1 MVQKKMNL
9 PAQFLIL
16 KIVIRKNLLSI
27 LFGLR
32 KLKFID
38 NISGLQ
44 LFQLMKPVIFLII
57 SIIFTKNKLTHLS
70 RADIGQWEMFMFIAG
85 FLTFFW
91 VTGIIQSLLPLYN
104 RNKTYRKLGENG
116 TTKSPEIFNAFL
128 LLCFFSLL
136 FFGLGHSLKNNFSV
150 FHFSGNVPYINLL
163 LLYILLSSPVCLIE
177 YIYLLNNRS
186 HRIIQYGLYTFTA
199 QLIFIVAPLLFG
211 KDIIWSI
218 YGLLAITVIR
228 WVWLIILLR
237 RYTEMKISVEF
248 MKEHLYLG
256 LPLIITTL
264 ISGSAQYTDGII
276 ISAVY
281 RDPAKFAWFRYGA
294 KEFPLV
300 LMLANGLSN
309 AMLSEFSTRERMKES
324 LAKIRVK
331 SKRLMNFLFPV
342 TMLIMLFSRWIY
354 PRMFNPDFDKSSGI
368 FLIYSL
374 LIIPRLV
381 FPQTIIVGRKKTYI
395 TLIAAILELVVN
407 IPLSL
412 LMIKWGYGLVGV
424 ALSTF
429 IVYTI
434 SKIFL
439 AGYLWIRMHIKPS
452 EYIPVRLYAFYS
464 LLTTILFIL
473 IDHRIIN
480 IH

>member
-1 MVQKKMNL
+1 MRR
-9 PAQFLIL
+9 L
-16 KIVIRKNLLSI
+16 KL
-27 LFGLR
+27 
-32 KLKFID
+32 ID

-44 LFQLMKPVIFLII
+44 LFQLMKPVVFLII
-57 SIIFTKNKLTHLS
+57 SVVFTKSHLT
-70 RADIGQWEMFMFIAG
+70 RVEIGQWEMFMFISG
-85 FLTFFW
+85 LITFFW
-91 VTGIIQSLLPLYN
+91 VTGIIQSLLPLYH
-104 RNKTYRKLGENG
+104 RNKTYHKMGDNG
-116 TTKSPEIFNAFL
+116 TSKSPEIFNAFL

-136 FFGLGHSLKNNFSV
+136 FFALGHSIKNNFSV
-150 FHFSGNVPYINLL
+150 FHISGNVPYINLL

-186 HRIIQYGLYTFTA
+186 YRILQYGLYTFSA
-199 QLIFIVAPLLFG
+199 QLLFIITPLLLG

-228 WVWLIILLR
+228 WVWLIVLLR
-237 RYTEMKISVEF
+237 RYTLMKISVDF

-256 LPLIITTL
+256 VPLILTSL
-264 ISGSAQYTDGII
+264 ISGSAQYTDGVI

-281 RDPAKFAWFRYGA
+281 RDPAMFAWFRYGA

-309 AMLSEFSTRERMKES
+309 AMLPEFSTRERMKES
-324 LAKIRVK
+324 MAKIRAK
-331 SKRLMNFLFPV
+331 SKRLMHILFPAA
-342 TMLIMLFSRWIY
+342 MLMMLLTRWIY
-354 PRMFNPDFDKSSGI
+354 PRIFNPEFQKSADI

-381 FPQTIIVGRKKTYI
+381 FPQTVIVGRKKTHI
-395 TLIAAILELVVN
+395 SLIAAILELLFN

-429 IVYTI
+429 VVYTI
-434 SKIFL
+434 GKAFL
-439 AGYLWIRMHIKPS
+439 AGYLWLKMNIRPS
-452 EYIPVRLYAFYS
+452 EYIPLRLYALYS
-464 LLTTILFIL
+464 VLTGILFIL
-473 IDHRIIN
+473 IDHRIID